1 MQQREPVIQTIRAS
15 QAREQFSQIL
25 NRVFRRESRVL
36 VEKSGIPVAAI
47 VSAADL
53 EQLTQLEQ
61 RRAERFKLLGR
72 MREAFADRSEEQ
84 IAQEVAAVV
93 DRIREKERPSPSAP
107 RTS

>member
-1 MQQREPVIQTIRAS
+1 MREPVIQTLKAS
-15 QAREQFSQIL
+15 EAREQFSQLL

-72 MREAFADRSEEQ
+72 LREAFADRSEEQ
-84 IAQEVAAVV
+84 IVEEVAAVV
-93 DRIREKERPSPSAP
+93 ARIREKERSAPSAP
-107 RTS
+107 RSP